1 MNTKNRVFKKLAE
14 AEKVELSAQKIELG
28 KIDELIK
35 ANDRAEKVL
44 KSSKGAIED
53 LESAKKKSKKVLAD
67 VESEI
72 RNIKPIKG
80 AVFKALK
87 ELGGGKLLAPSQ
99 NPDYKKSIGIQND
112 LDSIYSELSRLLK

>member
-1 MNTKNRVFKKLAE
+1 MNTQKEVFNKLFKENKTELATQ
-14 AEKVELSAQKIELG
+14 KVELG

-35 ANDRAEKVL
+35 ASNRAEKVL
-44 KSSKGAIED
+44 KSSKGVVQD

-67 VESEI
+67 IESEI
-72 RNIKPIKG
+72 RNIKPIKTD
-80 AVFKALK
+80 VFRALK

-99 NPDYKKSIGIQND
+99 NPDYKKSVDIQND

>member
-1 MNTKNRVFKKLAE
+1 MNTQKRVFNKLAE
-14 AEKVELSAQKIELG
+14 ADKVELSTQKIELG

-44 KSSKGAIED
+44 KSSKGVIQD

-67 VESEI
+67 IESEI
-72 RNIKPIKG
+72 RNIKPIKSD
-80 AVFKALK
+80 VFRALK

-99 NPDYKKSIGIQND
+99 NPDYKKSVNIQND

>member
-1 MNTKNRVFKKLAE
+1 MNTQSRVFKKLAQ

-44 KSSKGAIED
+44 KSSKGVIQD

-67 VESEI
+67 VESEL
-72 RNIKPIKG
+72 RNIKPIKSD
-80 AVFKALK
+80 VYRALK

-99 NPDYKKSIGIQND
+99 NPDYKKSINIEND